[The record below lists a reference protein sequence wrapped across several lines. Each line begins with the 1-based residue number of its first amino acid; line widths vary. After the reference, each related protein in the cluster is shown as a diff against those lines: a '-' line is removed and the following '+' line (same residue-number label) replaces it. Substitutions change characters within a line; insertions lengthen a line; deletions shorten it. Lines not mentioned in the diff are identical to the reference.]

1 MHVVATAG
9 EVALMFAQSTA
20 ATYHLETVTGG
31 ENEFI
36 LNLGPQHPGTHGVLR
51 VVLHMDGEYI
61 LSADPVLGYGH
72 RMQEKIAETL
82 TYTQVLPYMARMDY
96 LGALSYNQ
104 AWVCLVEKMCGFEVP
119 RRAEYIRVMMTEL
132 NRIASHFLWF
142 GAFLLDLGAF
152 TPFLHAFAD
161 RERILD
167 LLESVTGSRLT
178 YCFFRFGGLAADVD
192 SAFLSGVQGFVDHMR
207 QHLASYH
214 QLVTGNVI
222 FQQRTRG
229 VGVIL
234 PFDAWGYGLSGP
246 VVRGSGEQFDVR
258 RHQPYSVYPEL
269 EFTVPVEQ
277 SGDCLARYL
286 VRLREIEES
295 LNIIEQTI
303 QKLPDGPVRTKV
315 PRLIKPPAGEA
326 TMAVETPRG
335 ELMIHLVSD
344 GSKVP
349 YRVKFRVPSFANLSI
364 FARLAR
370 GQLLADALA
379 ILGSLD
385 MVIPEVDR

>member
-1 MHVVATAG
+1 MFESKTAP
-9 EVALMFAQSTA
+9 
-20 ATYHLETVTGG
+20 TYHLESME
-31 ENEFI
+31 ENQFV

-61 LSADPVLGYGH
+61 LTADPVLGYGH
-72 RMQEKIAETL
+72 RMQEKIAETM
-82 TYTQVLPYMARMDY
+82 TYSQVLPYMARMDY
-96 LGALSYNQ
+96 LGALFYNQ

-119 RRAEYIRVMMTEL
+119 RRAEYIRVLCAEL

-178 YCFFRFGGLAADVD
+178 HCYFRFGGVGADVD
-192 SAFLSGVQGFVDHMR
+192 NDFLVGAQAFVDHMR
-207 QHLASYH
+207 KHLPTYH
-214 QLVTGNVI
+214 SLVTGNVI
-222 FQQRTRG
+222 FQQRTRE
-229 VGVIL
+229 VGVIM
-234 PFDAWGYGLSGP
+234 PFETWGYGISGP
-246 VVRGSGEQFDVR
+246 VLRGSGKKYDVR
-258 RHQPYSVYPEL
+258 TSEPYSIYPEL
-269 EFTVPVEQ
+269 DFKVPVEQ
-277 SGDCLARYL
+277 AGDCLARYL

-303 QKLPDGPVRTKV
+303 GGMPEGPVRSKV
-315 PRLIKPPAGEA
+315 PKIIKPPEGEA
-326 TMAVETPRG
+326 AMAVETPRG
-335 ELMIHLVSD
+335 ELMIYLVSD
-344 GSKVP
+344 GSTVP
-349 YRVKFRVPSFANLSI
+349 YRVKYRVPSFANLSI
-364 FARLAR
+364 FSHLAR
-370 GQLLADALA
+370 GRLLADALA

>member
-1 MHVVATAG
+1 MFESGTAP
-9 EVALMFAQSTA
+9 
-20 ATYHLETVTGG
+20 TYHLETVE
-31 ENEFI
+31 ENQFV

-61 LSADPVLGYGH
+61 LTADPVLGYGH
-72 RMQEKIAETL
+72 RMQEKIAETM

-96 LGALSYNQ
+96 LGALFYNQ

-119 RRAEYIRVMMTEL
+119 RRAEYIRVLCVEL

-152 TPFLHAFAD
+152 TPFLHAFND
-161 RERILD
+161 REKILD

-178 YCFFRFGGLAADVD
+178 HCYFRFGGVGADVD
-192 SAFLSGVQGFVDHMR
+192 DGFLRGAQAFVDHLR
-207 QHLASYH
+207 QHLPTYH
-214 QLVTGNVI
+214 NLVTGNVI
-222 FQQRTRG
+222 FQERTKD

-234 PFDAWGYGLSGP
+234 PFETWGYGLSGP
-246 VVRGSGEQFDVR
+246 VLRGSGRQYDVR
-258 RHQPYSVYPEL
+258 TNEPYSIYPEL
-269 EFTVPVEQ
+269 DFKIPVEQ
-277 SGDCLARYL
+277 GGDCLARYL

-295 LNIIEQTI
+295 LNIIEQAI
-303 QKLPDGPVRTKV
+303 AGMPGGLVRAKV
-315 PRLIKPPAGEA
+315 PKIIKPPEGE
-326 TMAVETPRG
+326 TVMAVETPRG
-335 ELMIHLVSD
+335 ELMIYLVSD

-349 YRVKFRVPSFANLSI
+349 YRVKYRVPSFANLSI
-364 FARLAR
+364 FSHLAR
-370 GQLLADALA
+370 GQLLADVLA